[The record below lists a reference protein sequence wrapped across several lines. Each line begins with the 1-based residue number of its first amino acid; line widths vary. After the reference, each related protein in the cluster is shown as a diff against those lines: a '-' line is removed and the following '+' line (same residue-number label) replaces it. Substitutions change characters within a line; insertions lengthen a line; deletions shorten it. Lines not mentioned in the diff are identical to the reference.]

1 MASKNVNAVKFV
13 ENWAGKGD
21 EKQHCHQYWTELL
34 RDVLNSDVSTE
45 NVEFEYRVQLGHTS
59 FIDVYLPKARVII
72 EQKSIDVDLLAPKKQ
87 SDGSMLTPFE
97 QAKRCNVEL
106 PFSKKAR
113 WIITCDFK
121 TILIYDMENTLKK
134 FFIC

>member
-1 MASKNVNAVKFV
+1 MASKNVNAIKFV

-87 SDGSMLTPFE
+87 SDG
-97 QAKRCNVEL
+97 
-106 PFSKKAR
+106 
-113 WIITCDFK
+113 
-121 TILIYDMENTLKK
+121 
-134 FFIC
+134 